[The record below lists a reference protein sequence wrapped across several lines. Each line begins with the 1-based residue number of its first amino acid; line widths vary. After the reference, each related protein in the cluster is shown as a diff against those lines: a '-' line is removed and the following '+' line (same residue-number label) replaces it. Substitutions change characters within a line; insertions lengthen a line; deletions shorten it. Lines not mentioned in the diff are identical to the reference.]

1 MLTKEKNELLCF
13 VEGKTTGN
21 ELFRSLWLPAI
32 LSSQLPMNAKTP
44 VRLKLLGEE
53 LLAFR
58 DGNGEVGIVQAHC
71 LHRGAPLYFGKI
83 EAEGIRCAYH
93 GWLYR
98 KDGQCLEM
106 PSESNTRI
114 CERMKLKAY
123 QVVEK
128 ADIVWIYMGSGVAP
142 ELPKFP
148 WMDLP
153 AEQRLVTVW
162 LQESNWV
169 QGAEGEIDSSHV
181 STLHKSEQGIKS
193 DRVHRSYTF
202 SDPMPKLTIEETSAG
217 FMSIARRNTDS
228 PEKKYW
234 RITQWVAP
242 MFSAIPSAAWPIG
255 GRAWIPI
262 DNENTYCWDF
272 SYVTDGALPE
282 LFYDYVEK
290 GVSFPPEYSYQP
302 HELNT
307 GSIIDTWIPLRRRS
321 NDYLVNREIQ
331 GENRTTGIHGVNDQ
345 DRAMQEGMGRILDR
359 SKERL
364 VSADLSIMVA
374 RKKILSFLESAE
386 GLSKF
391 KELVRDGSVFNINP
405 IDAVSEEEDV
415 NKFLISLGLKQSHE
429 VSNER

>member
-1 MLTKEKNELLCF
+1 
-13 VEGKTTGN
+13 
-21 ELFRSLWLPAI
+21 
-32 LSSQLPMNAKTP
+32 
-44 VRLKLLGEE
+44 
-53 LLAFR
+53 
-58 DGNGEVGIVQAHC
+58 
-71 LHRGAPLYFGKI
+71 
-83 EAEGIRCAYH
+83 
-93 GWLYR
+93 
-98 KDGQCLEM
+98 
-106 PSESNTRI
+106 
-114 CERMKLKAY
+114 
-123 QVVEK
+123 
-128 ADIVWIYMGSGVAP
+128 
-142 ELPKFP
+142 
-148 WMDLP
+148 
-153 AEQRLVTVW
+153 
-162 LQESNWV
+162 
-169 QGAEGEIDSSHV
+169 
-181 STLHKSEQGIKS
+181 
-193 DRVHRSYTF
+193 
-202 SDPMPKLTIEETSAG
+202 
-217 FMSIARRNTDS
+217 
-228 PEKKYW
+228 
-234 RITQWVAP
+234 WVAP

-302 HELNT
+302 HELHT

-405 IDAVSEEEDV
+405 IDAV
-415 NKFLISLGLKQSHE
+415 
-429 VSNER
+429 

>member
-1 MLTKEKNELLCF
+1 
-13 VEGKTTGN
+13 
-21 ELFRSLWLPAI
+21 
-32 LSSQLPMNAKTP
+32 
-44 VRLKLLGEE
+44 
-53 LLAFR
+53 
-58 DGNGEVGIVQAHC
+58 
-71 LHRGAPLYFGKI
+71 
-83 EAEGIRCAYH
+83 
-93 GWLYR
+93 
-98 KDGQCLEM
+98 
-106 PSESNTRI
+106 
-114 CERMKLKAY
+114 
-123 QVVEK
+123 
-128 ADIVWIYMGSGVAP
+128 
-142 ELPKFP
+142 
-148 WMDLP
+148 
-153 AEQRLVTVW
+153 QRLVTVW

-217 FMSIARRNTDS
+217 FMSIARRNSDS

-307 GSIIDTWIPLRRRS
+307 
-321 NDYLVNREIQ
+321 
-331 GENRTTGIHGVNDQ
+331 
-345 DRAMQEGMGRILDR
+345 
-359 SKERL
+359 
-364 VSADLSIMVA
+364 
-374 RKKILSFLESAE
+374 
-386 GLSKF
+386 
-391 KELVRDGSVFNINP
+391 
-405 IDAVSEEEDV
+405 
-415 NKFLISLGLKQSHE
+415 
-429 VSNER
+429 